1 MDFILTQ
8 KFKLIF
14 ILLFSV
20 VSFAY
25 FKYIKRIDMGWKIGL
40 SIEFI
45 ILAISCIAASL
56 SYPTFK
62 VANFIFLREEAP
74 SQIERYILIGY
85 CFLLVGLMSLID
97 AMLNRVFKLKKMT

>member
-14 ILLFSV
+14 ILVFSLG
-20 VSFAY
+20 SFAY

-40 SIEFI
+40 SIGFI
-45 ILAISCIAASL
+45 ILAVSCIAASL
-56 SYPTFK
+56 SYPTIR
-62 VANFIFLREEAP
+62 VANFIFLWEEAP
-74 SQIERYILIGY
+74 SQIERFIMIGH

-97 AMLNRVFKLKKMT
+97 AMLNRVFKLNQKK